1 MSTFDKDA
9 SGPQNLVEVLEGR
22 LEKGLL
28 MVDSGVI
35 HQDGHGAEPL
45 FHRPGK
51 LFRTP
56 GVRHVTGKVPG
67 PVSQLFSSGSQQI
80 YPAPGKNSHVSH
92 LEPASVVRNLPP
104 QTTGN
109 PPGCS
114 AAPPRCRWNPI
125 RPAVPSGAGTARAR
139 PVPPGPAGSS
149 TP

>member
-1 MSTFDKDA
+1 LLVSTFDKGA

-92 LEPASVVRNLPP
+92 LEPASVVRNLGPHRRIL
-104 QTTGN
+104 GV
-109 PPGCS
+109 
-114 AAPPRCRWNPI
+114 APH
-125 RPAVPSGAGTARAR
+125 AEHR
-139 PVPPGPAGSS
+139 PVLLQYLGRVPVPAAHHGA
-149 TP
+149 